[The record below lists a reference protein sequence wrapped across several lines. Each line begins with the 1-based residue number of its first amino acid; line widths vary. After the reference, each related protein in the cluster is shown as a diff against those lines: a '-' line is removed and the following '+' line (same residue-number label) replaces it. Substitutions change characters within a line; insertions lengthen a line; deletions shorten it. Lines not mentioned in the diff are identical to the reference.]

1 MGRFQYDWAAIAA
14 DERFQALNRRKTR
27 FLTALMLFSIA
38 AYLAL
43 PIGAAYFPGWFAT
56 PVVGPINVGL
66 LVALAEFVVAGAV
79 AYVYTRRAN
88 ADFDCAARE
97 IAADAVRR
105 HARRNP

>member
-1 MGRFQYDWAAIAA
+1 MGRFHYDWAAIAA
-14 DERFQALNRRKTR
+14 DERFRALNRRKTR

-56 PVVGPINVGL
+56 PVFGPVNVGL
-66 LVALAEFVVAGAV
+66 LVALGEFVVAGAV
-79 AYVYTRRAN
+79 AFIYTRRAN

-97 IAADAVRR
+97 IAADAVRQYSRR
-105 HARRNP
+105 HQ